1 MTKPTVS
8 YRRID
13 QLKAIAFDRGF
24 TNEDAR
30 QFGKLSKTATW
41 EALLEL
47 YLVDGESLDTVL
59 DVPLDTVLGSVDAVP
74 ELLDTATVDTVDAVL
89 DIPLD
94 TGETVANSR
103 KQSDCL
109 YTLTAPLDT
118 VLGSVDAVPELLDTA
133 TVDSVDAVPEL
144 LDTVPEVI
152 QTVASSRKQFDCLY
166 TLTAPLDA
174 VLESVDTLDWT
185 NDGSFP
191 VCGFTR
197 QNSTSFLDWVDLGQL
212 IALILASTGVFVLA
226 MSMWRQINPLNLFPS
241 PVRINIQIGTKL

>member
-13 QLKAIAFDRGF
+13 QLRAKAIALGF
-24 TNEDAR
+24 TNEDAK

-47 YLVDGESLDTVL
+47 YLVDGESL
-59 DVPLDTVLGSVDAVP
+59 
-74 ELLDTATVDTVDAVL
+74 E
-89 DIPLD
+89 
-94 TGETVANSR
+94 TG
-103 KQSDCL
+103 
-109 YTLTAPLDT
+109 
-118 VLGSVDAVPELLDTA
+118 
-133 TVDSVDAVPEL
+133 VDSVDKAPEPFGIQAVDSVDKVPEPP
-144 LDTVPEVI
+144 DT
-152 QTVASSRKQFDCLY
+152 Q
-166 TLTAPLDA
+166 A
-174 VLESVDTLDWT
+174 VDSVDTLGWT

-197 QNSTSFLDWVDLGQL
+197 QNSTFLDWVDFGQL
-212 IALILASTGVFVLA
+212 IALALASAGVFVLA